1 VYQTTKARRFDPASL
16 FSIEPGLHPAKVEAA
31 GIEPPRENTGKT
43 ALPAESGAK
52 SGTLGAHFGPAPTD
66 LRTVIDAWPTLPEAI
81 RADIV
86 AMVRTAGG
94 DTAEDWPP
102 VPTSG
107 GCAPQEY
114 GKRD

>member
-1 VYQTTKARRFDPASL
+1 VYHATKRHPTKPTAPNPAIRVPNDQGPPVRPGEPVFDRARS
-16 FSIEPGLHPAKVEAA
+16 SPGEAA

-94 DTAEDWPP
+94 DTAED
-102 VPTSG
+102 
-107 GCAPQEY
+107 
-114 GKRD
+114 